1 MGQKHFRNYFFLIFS
16 TTSNISFVDIDDEK
30 NVDLS
35 SNCSPHKSE
44 LLSHGDSSLSP
55 WLGPSRDRDEKDGFS
70 FEMSSP
76 EKEISSRTNFLQKF
90 NADNKE
96 DNLLN
101 GLYKGVSLNVIFTN
115 NFEFKTI

>member
-1 MGQKHFRNYFFLIFS
+1 MGLNSNYFFLIFS
-16 TTSNISFVDIDDEK
+16 TTSNISFIGIDDDT
-30 NVDLS
+30 NVDVS

-44 LLSHGDSSLSP
+44 LPSHGDSSLSP
-55 WLGPSRDRDEKDGFS
+55 WLRLSRDRDEKDGFS

-101 GLYKGVSLNVIFTN
+101 GLYKGVSLNVIFVN
-115 NFEFKTI
+115 SYKFSRL